1 MLKKSSSLIVFLF
14 VIALVSSCSDYN
26 KLLKSTNYEQKYEA
40 AIKYYEEG
48 SYFKAYPL
56 LEELVSL
63 YRGTEKAEKIYFYYA
78 YCNYYLDDYELAGY
92 HFKNF
97 VKTYPTSKYALEA
110 LYMNALTYYMNSSDP
125 SLDQTNTYKAITELQ
140 YFINKYPG
148 SEKATE
154 AAKYIEELRDKLE
167 IKAFNI
173 CKQYYRTENYK
184 SAIVCVENSIKEFPS
199 SKFNEEL
206 EFISLKSSYIYAIN
220 SIEAKKGLRL
230 QTTIELY
237 NNFIDHYPQ
246 GAFTKEAKTIHEF
259 TTKAINK
266 QS

>member
-1 MLKKSSSLIVFLF
+1 MLKKIASFLVFLF
-14 VIALVSSCSDYN
+14 LIVLVSSCSDYN

-40 AIKYYEEG
+40 AIKYYEEEN
-48 SYFKAYPL
+48 YFKAYPL

-97 VKTYPTSKYALEA
+97 VKTYPTSNYAQEA
-110 LYMNALTYYMNSSDP
+110 LYMSALTYYMNSSDP
-125 SLDQTNTYKAITELQ
+125 SLDQTNTYKAISELQ
-140 YFINKYPG
+140 LFINKYPAT
-148 SEKATE
+148 EKANDAT
-154 AAKYIEELRDKLE
+154 KLIDELRGKLE
-167 IKAFNI
+167 IKSYNI

-206 EFISLKSSYIYAIN
+206 EFISLKSSYLYAIN
-220 SIEAKKGLRL
+220 SVETKKGVRL
-230 QTTIELY
+230 KTTIELY
-237 NNFIDHYPQ
+237 NSFIEQYPS
-246 GAFTKEAKTIHEF
+246 GDFSKEAKSIHES
-259 TTKAINK
+259 TTKEINK